1 MKGNEALADLPHTA
15 NDAVNA
21 KKIALRLGIPEQN
34 IKFYTKQTEEKVKK
48 LFADAKK
55 RFITT
60 NSGEKRSFLMVY
72 VAGHGVC
79 DQMQYFVLN
88 NQDNNIIAIE
98 DKLRSLAK
106 ASNTN
111 ILTFY
116 DICRSDKSKFPNLKG
131 GLEDVQAFADN
142 YEYMHICTLPLQT
155 VDAKSV
161 LAEQT
166 LEHLTKEAQ
175 KDANNLI

>member
-1 MKGNEALADLPHTA
+1 MKGNEALADLPATK

-34 IKFYTKQTEEKVKK
+34 IKFFTKQTAADFDKV
-48 LFADAKK
+48 FADAKK
-55 RFITT
+55 RFITKNT
-60 NSGEKRSFLMVY
+60 GEKRSFLMVY

-88 NQDNNIIAIE
+88 NKENNVIAIE

-131 GLEDVQAFADN
+131 GTEDFSAFSDA
-142 YEYMHICTLPLQT
+142 YEYMHICVLPLQT
-155 VDAKSV
+155 
-161 LAEQT
+161 
-166 LEHLTKEAQ
+166 
-175 KDANNLI
+175 